1 MKTDDTYNNTEKKAP
16 TAEGSNVH
24 KTKTPDYHMLGE
36 SGLMEDE
43 DGNIVSPAEAYGIE
57 EVKFPTDPNSVFN
70 AFKKSS
76 FVSQLDDK
84 SNPAYWYYDYDPRYC
99 GPDREAWAEEM
110 ALKHRKEH
118 ASFASDNPVTKVQE
132 TTTTKVQKPTTT
144 KVQGKPTVE
153 VQETTA
159 AINYIPI
166 SDESKKYAD
175 EEQRAA
181 ERAGL
186 HPKIS
191 QHVSG
196 PCYAGIVNRNNE
208 VVISEKDYSL
218 IGVFNN
224 GLAIARKRKTGKFG
238 FIDRRGNEIIPCV
251 WRSVG
256 PFSEYMA
263 AVIDDN
269 KRCGYVDVTGRL
281 AIPCVFEEGWP
292 FRDGLAMVQKDR
304 KIGMIDLQGNI
315 VIPCR
320 WRAMWSFVDGLAVVQ
335 DFNKRLGFIDRS
347 GELVIPC
354 RWKKVNYFQN
364 GLAKVSESKTFF
376 FKDKWVY
383 IDKQGRI
390 VKEE

>member
-1 MKTDDTYNNTEKKAP
+1 MKSEKEQLNDGSKTEKKII
-16 TAEGSNVH
+16 H
-24 KTKTPDYHMLGE
+24 DYHMLGE

-57 EVKFPTDPNSVFN
+57 EVKFPTDPNSVFS
-70 AFKKSS
+70 AFRKSS

-110 ALKHRKEH
+110 ALRHRKKK
-118 ASFASDNPVTKVQE
+118 ASFASDNPIKASPSPKTKVQENTTKVQE
-132 TTTTKVQKPTTT
+132 THTD
-144 KVQGKPTVE
+144 
-153 VQETTA
+153 
-159 AINYIPI
+159 INYIPI
-166 SDESKKYAD
+166 SDASKRYAD

-191 QHVSG
+191 QHMNG
-196 PCYAGIVNRNNE
+196 PSYAGIVNSNNE

-292 FRDGLAMVQKDR
+292 FRDGLAMVQQDR
-304 KIGMIDLQGNI
+304 KIGMIDVRGDI

-320 WRAMWSFVDGLAVVQ
+320 WRSMWSFVDGLAVVQ

-364 GLAKVSESKTFF
+364 GLAKVSDSKRFL

>member
-1 MKTDDTYNNTEKKAP
+1 MKSEKEQLNDGSKTEKKII
-16 TAEGSNVH
+16 H
-24 KTKTPDYHMLGE
+24 DYHMLGE

-57 EVKFPTDPNSVFN
+57 EVKFPTDPNSVFS
-70 AFKKSS
+70 AFRKSS

-132 TTTTKVQKPTTT
+132 TTTTKVQETTTT
-144 KVQGKPTVE
+144 KVQETTAATKVH
-153 VQETTA
+153 ETTA

-364 GLAKVSESKTFF
+364 GLAKVSDSKRFL

>member
-1 MKTDDTYNNTEKKAP
+1 MKSEKELTNDGSKTEKKII
-16 TAEGSNVH
+16 H
-24 KTKTPDYHMLGE
+24 DYHMLGE

-57 EVKFPTDPNSVFN
+57 EVKFPTDPNSAFN
-70 AFKKSS
+70 AFRKSS
-76 FVSQLDDK
+76 FVSSLDDK

-110 ALKHRKEH
+110 ALKHRKKH
-118 ASFASDNPVTKVQE
+118 ASFASDKPTKTSATTKVQE
-132 TTTTKVQKPTTT
+132 TPTKIKYV
-144 KVQGKPTVE
+144 
-153 VQETTA
+153 
-159 AINYIPI
+159 PI
-166 SDESKKYAD
+166 SDASKRYAD

-196 PCYAGIVNRNNE
+196 PSYAGIVNRNNE
-208 VVISEKDYSL
+208 VVISEKEYSL

-292 FRDGLAMVQKDR
+292 FRDGLAIVQKDR
-304 KIGMIDLQGNI
+304 KLGMINLQGDI

-320 WRAMWSFVDGLAVVQ
+320 WRRMWSFVDGLAVVQ
-335 DFNKRLGFIDRS
+335 DFNKCLGFIDRS

-364 GLAKVSESKTFF
+364 GLAKVSDSRRFF
-376 FKDKWVY
+376 RDKWVY

>member
-1 MKTDDTYNNTEKKAP
+1 MKSEKELTNDGSKTEEK
-16 TAEGSNVH
+16 
-24 KTKTPDYHMLGE
+24 KTPDYHMLGE

-57 EVKFPTDPNSVFN
+57 EVEFPTDPNSVFN

-110 ALKHRKEH
+110 ALKHRKKQ
-118 ASFASDNPVTKVQE
+118 ASFASDTTVKVSDTPTKVQE
-132 TTTTKVQKPTTT
+132 TTPTTKVQEPTTT
-144 KVQGKPTVE
+144 KIH
-153 VQETTA
+153 ETTA

-196 PCYAGIVNRNNE
+196 PSYAGIVNKQNE

-238 FIDRRGNEIIPCV
+238 FIDRRGNEI
-251 WRSVG
+251 
-256 PFSEYMA
+256 
-263 AVIDDN
+263 
-269 KRCGYVDVTGRL
+269 
-281 AIPCVFEEGWP
+281 
-292 FRDGLAMVQKDR
+292 
-304 KIGMIDLQGNI
+304 
-315 VIPCR
+315 IPCR

>member
-1 MKTDDTYNNTEKKAP
+1 MKSEKELTNDGSKTEEK
-16 TAEGSNVH
+16 
-24 KTKTPDYHMLGE
+24 KTPDYHMLGE

-57 EVKFPTDPNSVFN
+57 EVEFPTDPNSVFN

-99 GPDREAWAEEM
+99 GPNREAWAEEM
-110 ALKHRKEH
+110 ALKHRKKQ
-118 ASFASDNPVTKVQE
+118 ASFASDTTVKVSDTPTKVQKTTPTTKVQE
-132 TTTTKVQKPTTT
+132 PTTT
-144 KVQGKPTVE
+144 KVH
-153 VQETTA
+153 ETTA

-196 PCYAGIVNRNNE
+196 PSYAGIVNKQNE

-292 FRDGLAMVQKDR
+292 FHDGLAMVQKDR
-304 KIGMIDLQGNI
+304 KIGMIDVRGDI

-320 WRAMWSFVDGLAVVQ
+320 WRSMWSFVDGLAVVQ

-364 GLAKVSESKTFF
+364 GLAKVSDSKRFL

>member
-1 MKTDDTYNNTEKKAP
+1 MKSEKELTNDDSKSEESQKPMYKL
-16 TAEGSNVH
+16 
-24 KTKTPDYHMLGE
+24 LGE
-36 SGLMEDE
+36 SGLVEDE
-43 DGNIVSPAEAYGIE
+43 EGNIYSANEVYGDTE
-57 EVKFPTDPNSVFN
+57 QTTPTDPNSAFN
-70 AFKKSS
+70 AFKNTS
-76 FVSQLDDK
+76 FVASLDDK

-110 ALKHRKEH
+110 ALKHRRKH
-118 ASFASDNPVTKVQE
+118 ASFASDTPVKASDAPTTNVQE
-132 TTTTKVQKPTTT
+132 TTVKVH
-144 KVQGKPTVE
+144 
-153 VQETTA
+153 ETTA
-159 AINYIPI
+159 ATKVHETPTAINYIPI
-166 SDESKKYAD
+166 SDASKKYAD

-186 HPKIS
+186 RPKIS

-196 PCYAGIVNRNNE
+196 PSYAGIVNSNNE
-208 VVISEKDYSL
+208 VVISEKEYSL

-238 FIDRRGNEIIPCV
+238 FIDRRGNEVIPCV

-263 AVIDDN
+263 AVVDDN

-281 AIPCVFEEGWP
+281 AIPCAFEEGWP
-292 FRDGLAMVQKDR
+292 FYDGLAIVQKDR
-304 KIGMIDLQGNI
+304 KLGMIDLQGKI
-315 VIPCR
+315 AIPCR
-320 WRAMWSFVDGLAVVQ
+320 WRRMWSFCEGLAVVQ
-335 DFNKRLGFIDRS
+335 DFNKRLGFIDKS

-354 RWKKVNYFQN
+354 RWKKVNFFHN
-364 GLAKVSESKTFF
+364 GLAKVSDSKNFF

-390 VKEE
+390 VREE

>member
-1 MKTDDTYNNTEKKAP
+1 MKSEKELTNDGSKTEEK
-16 TAEGSNVH
+16 
-24 KTKTPDYHMLGE
+24 KTPDYHMLGE

-57 EVKFPTDPNSVFN
+57 EVKFPTDPNSVFS

-110 ALKHRKEH
+110 ALKHRKKH

-132 TTTTKVQKPTTT
+132 TTTTKVQETTTT
-144 KVQGKPTVE
+144 KVQETTAATKVH
-153 VQETTA
+153 ETTA

-263 AVIDDN
+263 AVVDDN

-292 FRDGLAMVQKDR
+292 FRDGR
-304 KIGMIDLQGNI
+304 CSGLQQTLRI
-315 VIPCR
+315 HR
-320 WRAMWSFVDGLAVVQ
+320 QEWRAGDTLP
-335 DFNKRLGFIDRS
+335 LEE
-347 GELVIPC
+347 GELLPERPGQSVRIKDFLLQ
-354 RWKKVNYFQN
+354 RQM
-364 GLAKVSESKTFF
+364 GLYRQAGAHCQRRM
-376 FKDKWVY
+376 
-383 IDKQGRI
+383 I
-390 VKEE
+390 